1 MDTKG
6 KVASG
11 FLFYIFCKSKAVQT
25 FKNNTTFLLY
35 NFDNIVLYKNLYQSL
50 VLTNFYTT
58 LRLIPY
64 VSNKI
69 TEGISSATEGLSE
82 SLNKYDSGI
91 EEIFTSNNVNIQ
103 CKNNIPKINSEVQL
117 ITLLEQLRENEKS
130 KIANNKV
137 SGTIYA
143 DTTVGQTKRRT
154 ELFLSRIFHLYY
166 LTNPLH
172 PDVFPTL
179 RFIERNLINFT
190 LKLFNAD
197 LENGRGILTTGGTE
211 SIFLACK
218 AYRDYAKK
226 VKKVDTPEMIVPNTI
241 HPAFDKAAHYL
252 GIKIMRIPYCY
263 KKDRLDTP
271 KIYKMINRNTVMVA
285 LSAPN
290 FPYGT
295 CDPISTVAKI
305 TKKYDVP
312 LHVDACLGGFVLAFL
327 ENNSNSSLLPKKFN
341 YDFSIPGVTS
351 VSADY
356 HKYALCP
363 KGSSIVMY
371 NSRKYAD
378 YQYFVQ
384 PDWCGGIYATNS
396 FTGSKS
402 GNISLMTWATI
413 VLNGTRFYKTL
424 AKSINNST
432 CELAEKLNK
441 IPNVTVIGEPCDL
454 VNVVA
459 FYTDPKF
466 CHISAVNHSLKQKGY
481 NLNELQKPDAV
492 HLAVTENHTN
502 EEFKKQFIIDV
513 IVSVREATI
522 AQKEAM
528 DKGMPTGA
536 AIYGTSQ
543 KISDSSIIDKV
554 ARNYLDLLYS

>member
-6 KVASG
+6 KLASG
-11 FLFYIFCKSKAVQT
+11 FLFYLFYKSKSFQN
-25 FKNNTTFLLY
+25 FKNDTTFLLY
-35 NFDNIVLYKNLYQSL
+35 NFDNIVLYNNLYKSV
-50 VLTNFYTT
+50 VLSNIYTA
-58 LRLIPY
+58 LKIIPY

-69 TEGISSATEGLSE
+69 TTGISSATEGLSQ
-82 SLNKYDSGI
+82 SLNKHDKSI
-91 EEIFTSNNVNIQ
+91 EEIFKDNNVDISL
-103 CKNNIPKINSEVQL
+103 KNNIPLIKSEVQL
-117 ITLLEQLRENEKS
+117 ITLLEQLRESEKS

-143 DTTVGQTKRRT
+143 DTAVGQTKRRT

-172 PDVFPTL
+172 PDVFPSL

-190 LKLFNAD
+190 LKLFSAD
-197 LENGRGILTTGGTE
+197 LENARGILTTGGTE

-226 VKKVDTPEMIVPNTI
+226 EKGVDNPEMIVPNTI

-263 KKDRLDTP
+263 KTDKLDIP
-271 KIYKMINRNTVMVA
+271 KIYKMINKNTVIVA

-295 CDPISTVAKI
+295 CDPISKVAKI
-305 TKKYDVP
+305 TKKYSVP
-312 LHVDACLGGFVLAFL
+312 LHIDACLGGFVLAFL
-327 ENNSNSSLLPKKFN
+327 ENNDNSRLLPKKFD
-341 YDFSIPGVTS
+341 YDFAIEGVTS
-351 VSADY
+351 MSADY

-402 GNISLMTWATI
+402 GNITLMTWATI
-413 VLNGTRFYKTL
+413 VLNGPRFYKKL
-424 AKSINNST
+424 AKSINDST
-432 CELAEKLNK
+432 YELAEKLNQ
-441 IPNVTVIGEPCDL
+441 IPHVTVIGEPCDL

-459 FYTDPKF
+459 FYTDPKI
-466 CHISAVNHSLKQKGY
+466 CHISGVNHYLKEKGY

-492 HLAVTENHTN
+492 HIAVTENHTSDT
-502 EEFKKQFIIDV
+502 FKKQFIIDV
-513 IVSVREATI
+513 VVSVREATI
-522 AQKEAM
+522 AQKEAA
-528 DKGMPTGA
+528 DKGLPTGA